1 MNCEL
6 VFISS
11 DNLDSTKKPEF
22 EVVQEFSVKDYS
34 DAAKFVKQY
43 NSEHT
48 DHVYYWRQKKDKI
61 GIWHEDGICS
71 YRDSIGYDFWDDVDE
86 FFVNKIS
93 KLRKKYKHIKKNY
106 YVSLKLNDSRKKNE
120 LILIVRKIANI
131 RWFWG
136 KKSIRFLVG
145 SWIWLLDNLE
155 YYLWEKWRRCFIDFS
170 FDIRNVRNFKKT
182 GHAISEHW
190 GLAEHLL
197 GDLKYNLK
205 NLIEV
210 KSGVSFQFIDEVVK
224 DEHKDDPNFDFDKW
238 FEKNYN
244 IPDEIHEKANARC
257 NETYQHI
264 IDLIDKY
271 AFYAMTGPEPDKE
284 YPNIVLEGSYDELDY
299 KKMNEISVQCWNE
312 IWDLVKKYGNS
323 MGD

>member
-6 VFISS
+6 IFISS
-11 DNLDSTKKPEF
+11 DNLDSTKNPKF
-22 EVVQEFSVKDYS
+22 EVVQEFSPKDYS
-34 DAAKFVKQY
+34 EAEAFTKQY

-48 DHVYYWRQKKDKI
+48 DHTYYWRQKKDKI
-61 GIWHEDGICS
+61 GIWHEDGVCS
-71 YRDSIGYDFWDDVDE
+71 YRESIINDFWNDVDE
-86 FFVNKIS
+86 FFIS
-93 KLRKKYKHIKKNY
+93 KIAKIRKQYKKIRSDDKLDSDSKQLQMRKLVKKIGRI
-106 YVSLKLNDSRKKNE
+106 RKS
-120 LILIVRKIANI
+120 
-131 RWFWG
+131 WG

-155 YYLWEKWRRCFIDFS
+155 YYLWKKWRSDFIDFS
-170 FDIRNVRNFKKT
+170 FNRRNIKNFKKT

-205 NLIEV
+205 KLIEV
-210 KSGVSFQFIDEVVK
+210 KSGVTFQFIEEVVK
-224 DEHKDDPNFDFDKW
+224 DEHKDDPNFDFDTW
-238 FEKNYN
+238 FEQNYN
-244 IPDEIHEKANARC
+244 ISNEIHEKAKARC
-257 NETYQHI
+257 HELYQHI

-299 KKMNEISVQCWNE
+299 KKMSEISIQCWNE

-323 MGD
+323 MWD